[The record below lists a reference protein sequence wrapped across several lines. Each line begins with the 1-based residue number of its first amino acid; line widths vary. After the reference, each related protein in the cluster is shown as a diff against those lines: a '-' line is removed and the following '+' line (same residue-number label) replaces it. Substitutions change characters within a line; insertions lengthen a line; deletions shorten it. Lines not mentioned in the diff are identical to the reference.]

1 MKVVQMTLDEDLLIN
16 VDKVVKRIGIT
27 RSVFTRRALRE
38 ALKKDRINEL
48 ERRHREGYK
57 RKPVKHEEFSV

>member
-1 MKVVQMTLDEDLLIN
+1 MTLDEDLLIN